1 MNSGVPMT
9 DRAFTQNSTQSNL
22 APMYEYAEDA
32 TGVARRY
39 LLVALSHTRREA
51 AGTPSS
57 HHTIHSSTHTG
68 IRSIG
73 LNSRNH
79 LFVVVVHV
87 RREAEVTDL
96 DVAGVA
102 VHENVVALEIACA
115 LLPAT
120 SYNASY

>member
-1 MNSGVPMT
+1 
-9 DRAFTQNSTQSNL
+9 
-22 APMYEYAEDA
+22 MYEYAEDA

-39 LLVALSHTRREA
+39 LLVALAHTRREA

-57 HHTIHSSTHTG
+57 HHTIHSSTQTG
-68 IRSIG
+68 IRCIG

-87 RREAEVTDL
+87 RREAEVADL

-115 LLPAT
+115 LQRLQAT
-120 SYNASY
+120 TQAVKKNPTKSDACQASTCARWL